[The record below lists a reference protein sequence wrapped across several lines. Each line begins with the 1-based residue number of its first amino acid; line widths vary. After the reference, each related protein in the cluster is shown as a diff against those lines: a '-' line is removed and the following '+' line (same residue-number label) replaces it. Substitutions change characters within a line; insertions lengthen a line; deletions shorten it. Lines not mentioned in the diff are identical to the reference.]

1 MVSLSVVWSVVLL
14 LVVVVV
20 VGLMV
25 GSGNGVDSSRPVE
38 VDKGSH

>member
-14 LVVVVV
+14 LVVVV

-38 VDKGSH
+38 VEKGSH